1 MQACR
6 KDTSCAYLAAAQ
18 QVAQNCVVV
27 IKQLLADGAQEMV
40 MTDKVW
46 NTFVA
51 QAVHGAGFGGAQIS
65 NNSDGIAKQGD
76 RLLNRGAQFL
86 FVL

>member
-1 MQACR
+1 
-6 KDTSCAYLAAAQ
+6 
-18 QVAQNCVVV
+18 
-27 IKQLLADGAQEMV
+27 